1 MGNDGATN
9 ELYRNNGGGNFTLVL
24 EDPNNEVVTYHTSN
38 THSVAWGDMDG
49 DGDLVTQWR
58 SPNALLCTC
67 ARGPPSARA

>member
-49 DGDLVTQWR
+49 DGDLVRQDDSTNHR
-58 SPNALLCTC
+58 GCTHT
-67 ARGPPSARA
+67 SAPRCT